1 LILLGDRL
9 FLAEVSAEPLSLVG
23 QVSHV
28 CCAVPRARRAAG
40 LRAAREQDG
49 DGWDEEEGIQQ
60 GLYVTLPAEELT
72 LEGFAE
78 DGRADTMAP
87 GPLLAMVLGA
97 VAGEEGGGWRG
108 CPMTS

>member
-1 LILLGDRL
+1 M
-9 FLAEVSAEPLSLVG
+9 SAALSLEPDEPQG
-23 QVSHV
+23 S
-28 CCAVPRARRAAG
+28 G
-40 LRAAREQDG
+40 LPGDADG
-49 DGWDEEEGIQQ
+49 SDGAQQ

-72 LEGFAE
+72 LEGFAG

-97 VAGEEGGGWRG
+97 AAGEDGKGWRG